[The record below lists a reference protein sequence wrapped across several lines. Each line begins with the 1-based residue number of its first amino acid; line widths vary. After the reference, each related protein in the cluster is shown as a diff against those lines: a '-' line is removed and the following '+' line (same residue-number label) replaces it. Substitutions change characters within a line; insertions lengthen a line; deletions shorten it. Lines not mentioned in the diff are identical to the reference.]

1 MLLHTLAGIAWDPQ
15 IRGFLATAVGV
26 VVLMGSVYLL
36 VGTNLGSR
44 LGFFLSGAAFFGW
57 MTLMGLIWWVYA
69 MIGMLGTA
77 PHWAVSEVVYPDLN
91 AAVLEVAKTLNTSP
105 PHRAEED

>member
-1 MLLHTLAGIAWDPQ
+1 MLLDTLAGIAWDPQ

-44 LGFFLSGAAFFGW
+44 LGFLISGARSSSWAESQMCRFQTSGIVSGPTRF
-57 MTLMGLIWWVYA
+57 I
-69 MIGMLGTA
+69 TA
-77 PHWAVSEVVYPDLN
+77 LASARRSMKLSRLAICAGVAPVS
-91 AAVLEVAKTLNTSP
+91 T
-105 PHRAEED
+105 

>member
-44 LGFFLSGAAFFGW
+44 LGFLLSGAAFFRW
-57 MTLMGLIWWVYA
+57 MPLMGLPWWVYGP
-69 MIGMLGTA
+69 IGLIGTA
-77 PHWAVSEVVYPDLN
+77 PHRVVGEVDKDRQSRVWG
-91 AAVLEVAKTLNTSP
+91 E
-105 PHRAEED
+105 RE